1 MRSGESLQKKLS
13 KSFLARADEAC
24 FWESYVASL
33 LCRNGFLVEHNP
45 MEFGEFH
52 DPIGALTRDLTVYY
66 FKPGHPGC
74 VGTGLEVKSR
84 HITFNGPDDY
94 KWPTVRVCAEKW
106 FKKNWPTADI
116 FPVDFF
122 IVSSITGAIVWVPA
136 GTKATFG
143 NYAVDTERNEKYLVV
158 ECSKED
164 LRSFEEYVRMIKESN
179 G

>member
-24 FWESYVASL
+24 FWESYVSAI
-33 LCRNGFLVEHNP
+33 LCRNGFVVQHNP
-45 MEFGEFH
+45 MAFGEFH
-52 DPIGALTRDLTVYY
+52 DPIGALTRDLQVTYENCSY
-66 FKPGHPGC
+66 
-74 VGTGLEVKSR
+74 GLEIKSR
-84 HITFNGPDDY
+84 HITFNGPEDY
-94 KWPTVRVCAEKW
+94 KWSSVRVCAEKW

-164 LRSFEEYVRMIKESN
+164 LRSLEEYVAMAKEPLN